1 MQEDWLDGFSR
12 WLLAAGY
19 ERVDVELD
27 GPFGNIL
34 IRFEGEECEVIT
46 GREKLQWY
54 IGIAP
59 KGGRPVMMPHVWAS
73 YLDGVEP
80 DVRDAERLEWQLEF
94 IYSRLTEVEEVAAR
108 DGDVGDKL
116 RAINRKLVM
125 DRLRLGPD
133 MKRRKNE

>member
-1 MQEDWLDGFSR
+1 MQEEWLNVVSHRLSD
-12 WLLAAGY
+12 AGY
-19 ERVDVELD
+19 ERVDEELD

-34 IRFEGEECEVIT
+34 IRFKGEECEVIT

-59 KGGRPVMMPHVWAS
+59 RGGRPVMMPHVWAI

-108 DGDVGDKL
+108 DSGVGDKL

-133 MKRRKNE
+133 MKRRKND